1 MSQANNLVKEAGF
14 LIRWQKSRWSNSGS
28 TRKKAWPGRASQNP
42 ADLVPK
48 SVSAF
53 ITLYHEAETYI
64 RPFNSRSKSR
74 AKERDAANVPK
85 LLQTN
90 NPNIKPFAQEQ
101 EKGRNG
107 STGQTSGDWGEMKHG
122 RVNTECLNS
131 LILDDDRGFHY
142 HNAIADN

>member
-1 MSQANNLVKEAGF
+1 MVQLGKHS
-14 LIRWQKSRWSNSGS
+14 QKSLARTCVPKPCRSGS
-28 TRKKAWPGRASQNP
+28 KIGKRIHH
-42 ADLVPK
+42 LV
-48 SVSAF
+48 SRVRN
-53 ITLYHEAETYI
+53 LH